1 MYDGGN
7 QTLIFS
13 NLFTV
18 TCVEN
23 YVRVISLH
31 ILSLITEINRFVL
44 LIDMS
49 CNNVIFRLIYD
60 QIVKAIDAVS
70 REQLVQILAFVG
82 MRNVT
87 PVFSL
92 VPTLGPFR
100 TAALLPTITEED
112 RVILNNVQ
120 KIVEFLAAGTVSS
133 SNGVS
138 LWLCISVFS

>member
-1 MYDGGN
+1 M
-7 QTLIFS
+7 
-13 NLFTV
+13 
-18 TCVEN
+18 
-23 YVRVISLH
+23 
-31 ILSLITEINRFVL
+31 
-44 LIDMS
+44 
-49 CNNVIFRLIYD
+49 
-60 QIVKAIDAVS
+60 KAIDAVS